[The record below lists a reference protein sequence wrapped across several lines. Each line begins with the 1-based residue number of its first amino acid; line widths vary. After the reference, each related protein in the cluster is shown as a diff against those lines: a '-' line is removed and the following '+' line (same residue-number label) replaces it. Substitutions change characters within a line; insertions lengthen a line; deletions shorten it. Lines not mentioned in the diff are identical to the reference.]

1 MQLTF
6 TQTVMVA
13 SIATF
18 LAVFTAAGLLY
29 TKTESSPSVT
39 RHVAEIGTKVKDRTS
54 DPVEEIYRQSGL
66 ANFAQKYP
74 EELTVARKDRK
85 RECGTLISVSK
96 IDCEICDLL
105 VTGLRSL
112 AQRGSTQDDVVHFA
126 TKACID
132 LKIEDARICPAIVQ
146 EFKVNLNIIFK
157 PLFFLCSCLTV

>member
-18 LAVFTAAGLLY
+18 FAVFTAAGLLY
-29 TKTESSPSVT
+29 TKTDSSPSVT
-39 RHVAEIGTKVKDRTS
+39 RHVVETGTKVKDRTS
-54 DPVEEIYRQSGL
+54 DRVVEIYRQSEL

-74 EELTVARKDRK
+74 EELTLAKTDRK
-85 RECGTLISVSK
+85 RECGTLISISK
-96 IDCEICDLL
+96 IDCEICVLF
-105 VTGLRSL
+105 VKGLRTL
-112 AQRGSTQDDVVHFA
+112 VQKGSTQDDVVEFT

-146 EFKVNLNIIFK
+146 EFKVN
-157 PLFFLCSCLTV
+157 